1 MVYAEL
7 ICVAVMN
14 LNMPHAAF
22 ACGWTDYV
30 VHVSEEQGIDP
41 TVMVSLI
48 HYESRWTP
56 SAVSKS
62 GACGLTQVLP
72 RYTKDPRQSCR
83 QLKDPYTSIETG
95 TRTLR
100 RWISKY
106 GKGNLSK
113 GLCGYNAGYTCGRRY
128 SRRHG
133 GWRYS
138 RKVQR
143 YAKKIR
149 DEIERIEKER
159 LNPEGD

>member
-1 MVYAEL
+1 
-7 ICVAVMN
+7 
-14 LNMPHAAF
+14 
-22 ACGWTDYV
+22 
-30 VHVSEEQGIDP
+30 
-41 TVMVSLI
+41 MVSLI

-56 SAVSKS
+56 NTVSRS
-62 GACGLTQVLP
+62 GACGLTQVIP
-72 RYTKDPRQSCR
+72 RYTKNPKQNCR
-83 QLKDPYTSIETG
+83 QLKDPQTSIETG

-100 RWISKY
+100 RWINKY

-128 SRRHG
+128 NKRHG

-143 YAKKIR
+143 HAKKIR
-149 DEIERIEKER
+149 DEIERMEKER